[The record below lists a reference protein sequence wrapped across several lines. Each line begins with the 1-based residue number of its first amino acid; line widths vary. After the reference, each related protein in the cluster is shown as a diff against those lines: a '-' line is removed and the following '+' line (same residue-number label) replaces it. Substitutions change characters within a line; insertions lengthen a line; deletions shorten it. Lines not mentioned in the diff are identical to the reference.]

1 MMDGFTVDKKGMS
14 AVSNIL
20 LQMNIKVGGAL
31 WYTPKTP
38 GIPPKTMIIGADVN
52 HMSGQRSIVGFV
64 ATMDERFSKYYSQTD
79 ICKSQNEEIMER
91 VGILL
96 KNAIFNYFK
105 KNNYFPENII
115 IYRDGVGES

>member
-96 KNAIFNYFK
+96 KNAIVNYFK
-105 KNNYFPENII
+105 KN
-115 IYRDGVGES
+115 